1 MSKIEKHSG
10 KTEQRDLFADT
21 CGKIFCGIMTIGIL
35 ALVTIFPLILHDAY
49 FDVLKT
55 KYQCY
60 WIIVVSM
67 LFISVVLG
75 LMMAFIDFKEY
86 QGNHVKKL
94 ISALHPRRWKETFGL
109 PDGLVIG
116 FWLAAAISTIQ
127 SDYVYES
134 FWGNEGR
141 YSGLFLLT
149 MYLCFYFLV
158 TRCWKPKGWLLEIF
172 LISGLLICLFGIT
185 DYFKMDILGLKVRI
199 KPGQENIFTSTMGNI
214 NSYTAYVA
222 MILGLAAGLFATEKH
237 CGRAVWYYILTVI
250 SMLAIVM
257 GYSENAYLSLAA
269 LLGLMPLLYFQS
281 KEGLWRYP
289 LLLATF
295 FSIIKFVAWLNVAYE
310 GTVIGLESGLFDAI
324 AGFRWLTF
332 LIVLLCAIAAAV
344 WYFGVRKNRA
354 RCWCRYAVIVW
365 GIFVVLVILGVA
377 FALYDANIAGHADRY
392 GGAAG
397 QYLVISDSWGTN
409 RGYIWK
415 RCLMF
420 FDNFSVIRK
429 LFGYGPDT
437 FGIMTVNLIYQE
449 MGTLTGQ
456 VFDTAHNEY
465 LQYLVTI
472 GAVGLVFYIAFL
484 LAVIRKVAVNCKKNR
499 YLSGI
504 LTAIVCYA
512 IQALVNLNLPIVAPA
527 FWLMLSVGIAICR
540 NADSR
545 TDL

>member
-1 MSKIEKHSG
+1 MSKIEKNLG
-10 KTEQRDLFADT
+10 KTGQADSFSDT
-21 CGKIFCGIMTIGIL
+21 CEKIFSGIMTFGIL

-60 WIIVVSM
+60 WMIVVAMLLLSAVLGVMM
-67 LFISVVLG
+67 LFV
-75 LMMAFIDFKEY
+75 DFKEY

-94 ISALHPRRWKETFGL
+94 VSRLHPRRWKETFSL
-109 PDGLVIG
+109 PDVMVIG

-149 MYLCFYFLV
+149 LYLCFYFLI
-158 TRCWKPKGWLLEIF
+158 TRCWKPKGWLLEVF
-172 LISGLLICLFGIT
+172 LITGLLMCLFGIT
-185 DYFKMDILGLKVRI
+185 DYFKMDIFGLKVRI
-199 KPGQENIFTSTMGNI
+199 KPGQENIFTSTLGNI

-222 MILGLAAGLFATEKH
+222 MVLGLAAGLFATEKNRV
-237 CGRAVWYYILTVI
+237 RAVWYYILTVI
-250 SMLAIVM
+250 SMLAIIM

-281 KEGLWRYP
+281 REGLWRYP
-289 LLLATF
+289 VLLATF
-295 FSIIKFVAWLNVAYE
+295 FTIIKFVAWLNDAYKDV
-310 GTVIGLESGLFDAI
+310 VIGLESGIFDAV
-324 AGFRWLTF
+324 AGFRWLTL
-332 LIVLLCAIAAAV
+332 LILLLCAAAAAL
-344 WYFGVRKNRA
+344 WYFGVKKNQA
-354 RCWCRYAVIVW
+354 EHWCRYAVIVW
-365 GIFVVLVILGVA
+365 GIFVILVISGVA

-392 GGAAG
+392 RGSVG

-420 FDNFSVIRK
+420 FDNFSIVRK

-472 GAVGLVFYIAFL
+472 GAVGLGFYVAFL
-484 LAVIRKVAVNCKKNR
+484 LSAIRKIAVTSKKNR
-499 YLSGI
+499 YLPGI

-512 IQALVNLNLPIVAPA
+512 VQALVNLNLPIVAPA
-527 FWLMLSVGIAICR
+527 FWLLLSVGIAICR